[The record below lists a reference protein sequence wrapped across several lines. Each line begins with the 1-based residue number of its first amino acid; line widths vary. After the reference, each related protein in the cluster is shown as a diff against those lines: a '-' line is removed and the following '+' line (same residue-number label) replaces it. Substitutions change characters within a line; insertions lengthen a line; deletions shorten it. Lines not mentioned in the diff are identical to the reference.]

1 MIEAPVKGDTANRF
15 TSVSCVADP
24 DLTLGNTTANHD
36 IGKVLPQDAS
46 SSFSCQCHRHGIS
59 YLCLTECV

>member
-46 SSFSCQCHRHGIS
+46 SSFSCQCQ
-59 YLCLTECV
+59 